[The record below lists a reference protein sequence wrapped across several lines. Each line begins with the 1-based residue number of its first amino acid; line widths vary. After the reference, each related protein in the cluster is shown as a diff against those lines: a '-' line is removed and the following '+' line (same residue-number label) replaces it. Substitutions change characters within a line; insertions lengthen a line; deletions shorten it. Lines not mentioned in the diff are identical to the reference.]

1 MVLSSQRVR
10 ELLEAI
16 CDTRDRELTCGE
28 CWDHVAELAERA
40 IAGKPIPLAL
50 ASVEQHLGDCGECR
64 QEYEAL
70 LGALRALEGE
80 V

>member
-1 MVLSSQRVR
+1 MPLSSQQVR

-16 CDTRDRELTCGE
+16 CATRDRELTCGE
-28 CWDHVAELAERA
+28 CWDHVAELAERT
-40 IAGKPIPLAL
+40 IAGKPIPQAI
-50 ASVEQHLGDCGECR
+50 AAVQQHLEDCGECR

-70 LGALRALEGE
+70 LSALQALEEE

>member
-1 MVLSSQRVR
+1 MPLSLQQVH

-16 CDTRDRELTCGE
+16 RATRDRELTCGE
-28 CWDHVAELAERA
+28 CWEQVAELAERA
-40 IAGKPIPLAL
+40 TAGKPIPEAL
-50 ASVEQHLGDCGECR
+50 ASVEQHLDDCRECR

-70 LGALRALEGE
+70 LRALQALEGE

>member
-1 MVLSSQRVR
+1 MPLSSQQVR
-10 ELLEAI
+10 ELLKATCATQE
-16 CDTRDRELTCGE
+16 RELTCGE

-40 IAGKPIPLAL
+40 IAGQAIPAAL
-50 ASVEQHLGDCGECR
+50 AAVELHLEDCGECR

-70 LGALRALEGE
+70 LSALQALEGE

>member
-10 ELLEAI
+10 EFLEAI
-16 CDTRDRELTCGE
+16 CATRDRELTCGE
-28 CWDHVAELAERA
+28 CWDQVAELAERA
-40 IAGKPIPLAL
+40 TAGKPIPEAL
-50 ASVEQHLGDCGECR
+50 AAVEQHLEDCGECR

-70 LGALRALEGE
+70 LSALQALEGE